1 MEIKQLNLFPNGDI
15 IVPPS
20 KSFAHR
26 ALICAALSKGKSVVN
41 NISNCDDIN
50 ATLNCINSIGSNFIQ
65 YEKSVVFDGENSISD
80 NIILDCNESGST
92 LRFFIPIIAALGI
105 TAQFTGKPS
114 LLRRPIAPYLKVFA
128 NTNVKIVQTFDKIEV
143 SGQLSSGKYY
153 IEGNVSSQ
161 FITGLL
167 LALPLCDGKSEIV
180 LTTQLES
187 KNYVDITIDVMRSF
201 GVNVI
206 NNDYKSFVIAENQH
220 YKSLS
225 YTVEGDY
232 SNAAFFLVMSALGAN
247 LNIVGLNPN
256 SLQGDKEILNIIEK
270 VGSKIN
276 YSDNSLTITAKK
288 FKPIVIDASQIPDL
302 VPAIA
307 VLLSF
312 CEGESKIINA
322 ARLRLKES
330 DRLNSIATELNK
342 LGGNIQEELDGLTIK
357 GINHFTG
364 GVTYSH
370 NDHRIAMMIAA
381 ASLKCTD
388 KISLIG
394 YNCVNKSYPDFWEN
408 FEKIH

>member
-50 ATLNCINSIGSNFIQ
+50 ATLNCINSIGSNFTK

-128 NTNVKIVQTFDKIEV
+128 NTKVKIVQAFDKIEV

-247 LNIVGLNPN
+247 LYIVGLNPN
-256 SLQGDKEILNIIEK
+256 SLQGDKEIL
-270 VGSKIN
+270 
-276 YSDNSLTITAKK
+276 
-288 FKPIVIDASQIPDL
+288 
-302 VPAIA
+302 
-307 VLLSF
+307 
-312 CEGESKIINA
+312 
-322 ARLRLKES
+322 
-330 DRLNSIATELNK
+330 
-342 LGGNIQEELDGLTIK
+342 
-357 GINHFTG
+357 
-364 GVTYSH
+364 
-370 NDHRIAMMIAA
+370 
-381 ASLKCTD
+381 
-388 KISLIG
+388 
-394 YNCVNKSYPDFWEN
+394 
-408 FEKIH
+408 

>member
-20 KSFAHR
+20 KSFTHR
-26 ALICAALSKGKSVVN
+26 ALICAALAKGKSVVN

-50 ATLNCINSIGSNFIQ
+50 ATLNCINAIGSNFTR
-65 YEKSVVFDGENSISD
+65 YEKSIVFDGENSISN

-143 SGQLSSGKYY
+143 CGQLSSGKYY

-232 SNAAFFLVMSALGAN
+232 SNAAFFLVISALGDN

-302 VPAIA
+302 VPALA
-307 VLLSF
+307 VLL
-312 CEGESKIINA
+312 
-322 ARLRLKES
+322 
-330 DRLNSIATELNK
+330 
-342 LGGNIQEELDGLTIK
+342 
-357 GINHFTG
+357 
-364 GVTYSH
+364 
-370 NDHRIAMMIAA
+370 
-381 ASLKCTD
+381 
-388 KISLIG
+388 
-394 YNCVNKSYPDFWEN
+394 
-408 FEKIH
+408 